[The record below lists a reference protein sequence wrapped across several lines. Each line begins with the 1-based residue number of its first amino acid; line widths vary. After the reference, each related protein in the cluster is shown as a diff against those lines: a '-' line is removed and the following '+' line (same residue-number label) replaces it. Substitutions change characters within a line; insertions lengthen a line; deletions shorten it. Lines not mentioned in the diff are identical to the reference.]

1 MFLHATELYATELF
15 FNKVIYTNPDNVLYA
30 LIEENFP
37 VISLFVVYHWNTFFY
52 L

>member
-1 MFLHATELYATELF
+1 MFLHGTELF
-15 FNKVIYTNPDNVLYA
+15 FNKAIYMNPDNVLYA

-37 VISLFVVYHWNTFFY
+37 VISLFVGYHWNALFH